1 MKTDTNNLDK
11 KSYSIWQKLFG
22 KRMTK
27 SGILSVFIMGA
38 GQLRNKQK
46 GKALC
51 FFLIQLVYV
60 SIEIF
65 TSSLVSGGLP
75 NQPEAWGYGFFRKG
89 LWGFFTLGET
99 TGGRFRDNSPVLMIE
114 GLIVILLLGILIFFW
129 IINIRDANQIA
140 IEYEKSGQIK
150 SSKEYFKHVFETSFA
165 YVVSAPSLVLL
176 LLISIMPILFAF
188 FTAFTNYDAYH
199 NPPADLIDW
208 VGFGNFMK
216 VIQLP
221 GWRTT
226 FIGVAVW
233 TLVWAVIA
241 TFTTFFGGLFLALV
255 VNNHR
260 VRFKKIWRTILIL
273 PWAIPGMVSLL
284 VFKNFFNQT
293 YGPLNRMLGMNIP
306 WLNDPT
312 LAKFT
317 LIAVNFWLGVPYF
330 MMLMTGILTSFDKT
344 IYEAARV
351 DGANKNQIFWRVT
364 FPILLSQ
371 VMPLL
376 IMSFAG
382 NFNNFGAV
390 FFLTNGSPRNIAY
403 EYAGHTDILITW
415 IYKMTKDFK
424 MYNMA
429 SIMSILIFLLI
440 GGISTWNF
448 MHTDA
453 FKED

>member
-1 MKTDTNNLDK
+1 
-11 KSYSIWQKLFG
+11 
-22 KRMTK
+22 MTK
-27 SGILSVFIMGA
+27 SGMLSLFIMGA

-46 GKALC
+46 GKAL
-51 FFLIQLVYV
+51 FFFSIQLVYV
-60 SIEIF
+60 LIEIL
-65 TSSLVSGGLP
+65 TSSIVSGGLP
-75 NQPEAWGYGFFRKG
+75 NQPKAWGYGFFRKG

-129 IINIRDANQIA
+129 IMNIRDANQTA

-165 YVVSAPSLVLL
+165 YVVSGPSLVLL

-208 VGFGNFMK
+208 VGLGNFVK
-216 VIQLP
+216 VVQLP

-226 FIGVAVW
+226 FVGVAIW
-233 TLVWAVIA
+233 TLVWAIIA

-312 LAKFT
+312 LAKVT

-351 DGANKNQIFWRVT
+351 DGANKKQIFWRVT

-448 MHTDA
+448 MRTDA

>member
-1 MKTDTNNLDK
+1 MEKVAKPIKNK
-11 KSYSIWQKLFG
+11 KKKKMRYP
-22 KRMTK
+22 MTT
-27 SGILSVFIMGA
+27 SGWFSLVFCGL
-38 GQLRNKQK
+38 GQFRNKQK
-46 GKALC
+46 GKG
-51 FFLIQLVYV
+51 FLFSGIWVLYLL
-60 SIEIF
+60 IELL
-65 TSSLVSGGLP
+65 TSKVVSGALPGEPTSWGL
-75 NQPEAWGYGFFRKG
+75 
-89 LWGFFTLGET
+89 GFFTKGIWGIITLGST

-114 GLIVILLLGILIFFW
+114 GLIAIMLLMILVFFW
-129 IINIRDANQIA
+129 ISSIRDANKTQYL
-140 IEYEKSGQIK
+140 YEKTGERQ
-150 SSKEYFKHVFETSFA
+150 SSKDYFRQVGESSFA

-176 LLISIMPILFAF
+176 MFISIMPILFAF
-188 FTAFTNYDAYH
+188 LIAFTNYDAYH

-208 VGFGNFMK
+208 VGFANFVK
-216 VIQLP
+216 ILDLP

-226 FIGVAVW
+226 FFGVASW
-233 TLVWAVIA
+233 TLTWAVIA
-241 TFTTFFGGLFLALV
+241 TITTFFGGLFLAV
-255 VNNHR
+255 VINNHR
-260 VRFKKIWRTILIL
+260 VKFKRMWRTILIL

-293 YGPLNRMLGMNIP
+293 YGPLNQMLGMDIP
-306 WLNDPT
+306 WLNDPIMAKVT
-312 LAKFT
+312 LL
-317 LIAVNFWLGVPYF
+317 LINFWLGVPYF

-344 IYEAARV
+344 LYDAAKV
-351 DGANKNQIFWRVT
+351 DGADNNQTFWRIT

-390 FFLTNGSPRNIAY
+390 FFLTNGAPRNINY

-429 SIMSILIFLLI
+429 SIMSIIIFMLI

-448 MHTDA
+448 MRTDA